1 MSKSAFVTG
10 GLVVLF
16 GIWLFFK
23 IFSMSE
29 RLWWFFI
36 YPVVVLVIGVSLVMF
51 WKSEDRIEERKDR

>member
-10 GLVVLF
+10 GLVVVF
-16 GIWLFFK
+16 GVWLFLK
-23 IFSMSE
+23 ILSMSE
-29 RLWWFFI
+29 RLWWFFV